1 MKKAFCLIAAVIL
14 IPFLSGCTT
23 YVQGPPP
30 GQAVVVGPAP
40 YPGAVWVPGH
50 YGPYG
55 GWHPGH
61 WRAAY

>member
-1 MKKAFCLIAAVIL
+1 MMAVICLIPA
-14 IPFLSGCTT
+14 LSGCTT
-23 YVQGPPP
+23 YVQASAHPEI
-30 GQAVVVGPAP
+30 VGVAP

-61 WRAAY
+61 WRSAY

>member
-1 MKKAFCLIAAVIL
+1 MKKVFCFIAAVIIL
-14 IPFLSGCTT
+14 VPFLSGCTT
-23 YVQGPPP
+23 YVQAPR
-30 GQAVVVGPAP
+30 AEVVGVAP

-61 WRAAY
+61 WRGAY